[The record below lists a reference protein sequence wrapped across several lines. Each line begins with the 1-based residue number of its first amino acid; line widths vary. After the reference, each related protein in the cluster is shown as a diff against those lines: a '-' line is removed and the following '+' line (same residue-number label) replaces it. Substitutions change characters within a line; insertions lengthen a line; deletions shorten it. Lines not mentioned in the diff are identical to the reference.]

1 MKSKLSALAAH
12 AILQLLFMPLSAL
25 MAQPVVRGVL
35 NAANGDSTQI
45 AQGSFM
51 SIYGQNLGQTA
62 GPVSAY
68 PIPTTLGGAQVT
80 VAAGGKNYK
89 AYLDYVSSGQINA
102 IMPSAVPA
110 GEAQLTVTVNNMTS
124 TPARI
129 TVAANSFGIF
139 TINSQT
145 AGLAIAQNYESPTS
159 VPLNLYTNPARPG
172 QTIILWGTGL
182 GPLASGTDDKPPQA
196 GNIVTSAKVLL
207 NGTEITP
214 DYAGRAPG
222 IAGVDQINFT
232 IPADTQIPDGCSL
245 YLQVSVGGMTQNGSA
260 TIAKSSNGAVCQHP
274 FGLTSDQLNKLQFG
288 ATMQAAVA
296 ILDRGISSLGPGFNL
311 VAENGAFYAQKFTAN
326 GSPLTNQGFPW
337 ALAQSPGACTV
348 IHTDGSGMA
357 TDFVDYLNVNDT
369 SGATALDAG
378 KITLSGP
385 GGNFDLT
392 FAQATLFNGMTPQ
405 TAGLIDGN
413 WTLAGAGGHDVAAF
427 SVPFTLG
434 NQFNVPNF
442 PSKITRGQPLT
453 VSWAG
458 GGASDM
464 VRIEINGIVFSG
476 NVAALVCTANTKD
489 GSFTIPASFT
499 QQLDSSPAGGV
510 MGVYDFATLARFNA
524 PLPAGGKMDAGLIDL
539 IIGAASTTVFI
550 Q

>member
-1 MKSKLSALAAH
+1 MKSKVSALAAR
-12 AILQLLFMPLSAL
+12 ATLLLFLMPLGAV

-45 AQGSFM
+45 ARGSFM

-89 AYLDYVSSGQINA
+89 AYLDYVSPGQINA

-124 TPARI
+124 TSARI
-129 TVAANSFGIF
+129 TVATNSFGIF

-182 GPLASGTDDKPPQA
+182 GPLASGTDDNPPQA
-196 GNIVTSAKVLL
+196 GDIVTSAKVLL

-245 YLQVSVGGMTQNGSA
+245 YLQVSIGGMTQNGSA

-296 ILDRGISSLGPGFNL
+296 ILDRGISSIAPGFNL

-337 ALAQSPGACTV
+337 ALSQSPGACTV
-348 IHTDGSGMA
+348 IHNDGSAMA
-357 TDFVDYLNVNDT
+357 TDFVDYLGIDT
-369 SGATALDAG
+369 SGASTLDAG
-378 KITLSGP
+378 KVTLSGP

-392 FAQATLFNGMTPQ
+392 FAQATLFNGMSPQ

-413 WTLAGAGGHDVAAF
+413 WTLAGTGGHDVSAF

-434 NQFNVPNF
+434 NQFNVSNF
-442 PSKITRGQPLT
+442 PTKISRGQPLT
-453 VSWAG
+453 VSWTG
-458 GGASDM
+458 GGASDL
-464 VRIEINGIVFSG
+464 VRIESNGIVFTG
-476 NVAALVCTANTKD
+476 NVAAVVCTANAKD
-489 GSFTIPASFT
+489 GTFTIPASFT
-499 QQLDSSPAGGV
+499 QQLDSSPAGGILA
-510 MGVYDFATLARFNA
+510 VYDFATPAKFNPGLAS
-524 PLPAGGKMDAGLIDL
+524 GGKMDAGVINLIVGTSSTSVL
-539 IIGAASTTVFI
+539 I

>member
-1 MKSKLSALAAH
+1 MKSKVSALAAR
-12 AILQLLFMPLSAL
+12 ATLLLFFMPLGAV

-45 AQGSFM
+45 ARGSFM

-89 AYLDYVSSGQINA
+89 AYLDYVSPGQINA

-124 TPARI
+124 TPARV
-129 TVAANSFGIF
+129 TVATNSFGIF

-182 GPLASGTDDKPPQA
+182 GPLASGTDDNPPQA

-245 YLQVSVGGMTQNGSA
+245 YLQVSIGGMTQNGSA

-296 ILDRGISSLGPGFNL
+296 ILDRGISSIAPGFNL

-337 ALAQSPGACTV
+337 ALSQSPGACTV
-348 IHTDGSGMA
+348 IHNDGSAMA
-357 TDFVDYLNVNDT
+357 TDFVDYLGIDT
-369 SGATALDAG
+369 SGASTLDAG
-378 KITLSGP
+378 KVTLSGP

-392 FAQATLFNGMTPQ
+392 FAQATLFNGMSPQ

-413 WTLAGAGGHDVAAF
+413 WTLAGAGGHDVSAF

-434 NQFNVPNF
+434 NQFNVSNF
-442 PSKITRGQPLT
+442 PTKISRGQPLT
-453 VSWAG
+453 VSWTG
-458 GGASDM
+458 GGASDL
-464 VRIEINGIVFSG
+464 VRIESNGIVFTG
-476 NVAALVCTANTKD
+476 NVAAVVCTANAKD

-499 QQLDSSPAGGV
+499 QQLDSSPAGGILA
-510 MGVYDFATLARFNA
+510 VYDFATPAKFNPGLAS
-524 PLPAGGKMDAGLIDL
+524 GGKMDAGVINLIVGTSSTSVL
-539 IIGAASTTVFI
+539 I

>member
-1 MKSKLSALAAH
+1 MKPKVSALAAR
-12 AILQLLFMPLSAL
+12 AAVLLILMPLGAA

-45 AQGSFM
+45 ARGSFM

-89 AYLDYVSSGQINA
+89 AYLDYVSPGQINA

-110 GEAQLTVTVNNMTS
+110 GEAQLTVTVNNVTS
-124 TPARI
+124 TAARVTI
-129 TVAANSFGIF
+129 GEHSFGMF
-139 TINSQT
+139 TINSQP

-159 VPLNLYTNPARPG
+159 VPLNLYTNPAKPG

-182 GPLASGTDDKPPQA
+182 GALPSGTDDQPPGA
-196 GNIVTSAKVLL
+196 GNIVTNAKVLL
-207 NGTEITP
+207 NGSEIVP

-232 IPADTQIPDGCSL
+232 IPADTDIPDGCSL
-245 YLQVSVGGMTQNGSA
+245 YLQVDVGGIQNGSA
-260 TIAKSSNGAVCQHP
+260 TIAKSSDGSVCKHP
-274 FGLTSDQLNKLQFG
+274 FGLSTDQLNKLQFG

-296 ILDRGISSLGPGFNL
+296 IFDRGYSSLGPGVNF
-311 VAENGAFYAQKFTAN
+311 VSEEGVFYTQKFTAN

-337 ALAQSPGACTV
+337 ALSQPAGSCAV
-348 IHTDGSGMA
+348 IHTSGMM
-357 TDFVDYLNVNDT
+357 TDFVDYLGIDT
-369 SGATALDAG
+369 SGATTLDAG
-378 KITLSGP
+378 KVTLSGP

-392 FAQATLFNGMTPQ
+392 FAQVTLFNGMVPQ
-405 TAGLIDGN
+405 TSGLVDGN
-413 WTLAGAGGHDVAAF
+413 WTLAAAGGRDVGAF

-434 NQFNVPNF
+434 SQFNMPNF
-442 PSKITRGQPLT
+442 PTKISRGQPLAL
-453 VSWAG
+453 SWTG
-458 GGASDM
+458 GGASDL
-464 VRIEINGIVFSG
+464 VRILINGIVFSG
-476 NVAALVCTANTKD
+476 NVAAVVCTANAKD
-489 GSFTIPASFT
+489 GSFTVPASFT

-510 MGVYDFATLARFNA
+510 VAVLDFAAPAKFNP
-524 PLPAGGKMDAGLIDL
+524 PLKAGGKMDAGVINL
-539 IIGAASTTVFI
+539 IIGVSSTAVLI